1 MTLDVPGAGTV
12 SSQLD
17 RPPGAWLV
25 YLLAHGAGAG
35 MHHPFLERIAEALG
49 ARGIATYRYQFPYME
64 RRSRRPD
71 PPDRAM
77 ATIRAAAAAVR
88 GVAADLPMIAGG
100 KSFGGRMT
108 STAQAEEPIPGVSG
122 LVFLGFPLHAP
133 NRVDNR
139 RGAHL
144 ADVRIPMLFLQGTRD
159 PLADLTLLRPLCD
172 RLGDRA
178 TLHVVDDGDHSFN
191 VRKRSGRSGD
201 AVTDELT
208 AAVAVWARGIL

>member
-1 MTLDVPGAGTV
+1 
-12 SSQLD
+12 
-17 RPPGAWLV
+17 
-25 YLLAHGAGAG
+25 
-35 MHHPFLERIAEALG
+35 
-49 ARGIATYRYQFPYME
+49 
-64 RRSRRPD
+64 
-71 PPDRAM
+71 
-77 ATIRAAAAAVR
+77 
-88 GVAADLPMIAGG
+88 
-100 KSFGGRMT
+100 MT